1 MREAR
6 KTLTETERASLIYK
20 VVTGSEDW
28 KLLYQL
34 ANGIQKYNSLTD
46 KTKAKAVS
54 TWKNSI
60 RIVEGLKTIEYEY
73 RRKEEEKRQQ
83 ITEEIKN
90 KIQGG
95 GTEPTKGTTKDEI
108 TEKTNFLNLDE
119 FLQYANQ
126 QANKIA
132 DEKEK
137 RAWVEMIGK
146 YMNFKESEEGETEQI
161 KAYLPIQCYSCDLRK
176 RCEACKFDIC
186 PVEA

>member
-1 MREAR
+1 ML
-6 KTLTETERASLIYK
+6 KDLTPAQQAAIYLHVVGGFNDWSELFQIAEGAER
-20 VVTGSEDW
+20 
-28 KLLYQL
+28 
-34 ANGIQKYNSLTD
+34 YNKLTD
-46 KTKAKAVS
+46 KS
-54 TWKNSI
+54 
-60 RIVEGLKTIEYEY
+60 
-73 RRKEEEKRQQ
+73 KRQTVSKFKLSDAINEGIQDLRYILNLKEKQ
-83 ITEEIKN
+83 IREDERKILETEARTTEEGNPIN
-90 KIQGG
+90 
-95 GTEPTKGTTKDEI
+95 
-108 TEKTNFLNLDE
+108 EKTNFLNLDE

-137 RAWVEMIGK
+137 RAWVEMSGK